1 MQKWALLVLSVLAAD
16 FAEMSLGISWTLQN
30 HSLSSRL
37 DLHLQNRVGISA
49 NQAQCLDPRQKSHR
63 QNTSE
68 LSVLWLT
75 PFFCELDLQLW
86 NKSSL
91 QDQLYLKIMHTAFP
105 QHGREIKGLCL
116 FSVNV
121 RPYSVKNPHID
132 SFILPSMHYMPT
144 CFQQKWYICEWS
156 WPCERKSVQNVEN
169 QASVTQ
175 GKKERQL
182 WRQKHS
188 TVQGQSQPIE
198 CRFFFVLCSF
208 TLSACLVPSACWHL
222 SYCVILAGWGSYN
235 DVV

>member
-1 MQKWALLVLSVLAAD
+1 
-16 FAEMSLGISWTLQN
+16 
-30 HSLSSRL
+30 
-37 DLHLQNRVGISA
+37 
-49 NQAQCLDPRQKSHR
+49 
-63 QNTSE
+63 
-68 LSVLWLT
+68 
-75 PFFCELDLQLW
+75 
-86 NKSSL
+86 
-91 QDQLYLKIMHTAFP
+91 MHTALP

-121 RPYSVKNPHID
+121 RPYSVRNPHID

-222 SYCVILAGWGSYN
+222 SYCVILAGWGNYKG
-235 DVV
+235 VVWGMYVLFWFDGHLFRTFIIEYECESGSRLSSPMHYECRLSEHQREKNSDLWCKRVRDAQVINGPEESIVVRGLSLQVIRVDSPHQVLLTGWR

>member
-1 MQKWALLVLSVLAAD
+1 
-16 FAEMSLGISWTLQN
+16 
-30 HSLSSRL
+30 
-37 DLHLQNRVGISA
+37 
-49 NQAQCLDPRQKSHR
+49 
-63 QNTSE
+63 
-68 LSVLWLT
+68 
-75 PFFCELDLQLW
+75 
-86 NKSSL
+86 
-91 QDQLYLKIMHTAFP
+91 MHTALP

-132 SFILPSMHYMPT
+132 SFILRSMHYMPT

-208 TLSACLVPSACWHL
+208 TLSACLVPVGISRIASFWLDGEITKAWSGVCM
-222 SYCVILAGWGSYN
+222 SYFDLMAIYSELL
-235 DVV
+235 